1 MNGKYVDDAT
11 KIERASPAIAQ
22 AASRGRSA
30 VVTPGLNQDATA
42 GRFRAS
48 FLAPATPAGRELALI
63 LEGQARLNDLR
74 VAALEPIAVGR

>member
-30 VVTPGLNQDATA
+30 VVTPGLNQNAMADRFCALLLAGWDAGLCPDHDRRGDRRG
-42 GRFRAS
+42 GR
-48 FLAPATPAGRELALI
+48 REVDVVI
-63 LEGQARLNDLR
+63 VRWRG
-74 VAALEPIAVGR
+74 